1 MTNNAVPY
9 VQQVAR
15 GVRDTAARAVT
26 VLAVT
31 GSVPAAVYTHSAAAG
46 GMVRDRVARLLS
58 HLGAV
63 SVPASWSVATR
74 SEHADLLQGS
84 QGARGPKGHKAP

>member
-1 MTNNAVPY
+1 MTNKAVPY

-31 GSVPAAVYTHSAAAG
+31 GSVPATVYTHSAAAG
-46 GMVRDRVARLLS
+46 GMVRDRVARWLS

-63 SVPASWSVATR
+63 SVPASWSEATR
-74 SEHADLLQGS
+74 SQHADLLRGGRGNRDS
-84 QGARGPKGHKAP
+84 KAR